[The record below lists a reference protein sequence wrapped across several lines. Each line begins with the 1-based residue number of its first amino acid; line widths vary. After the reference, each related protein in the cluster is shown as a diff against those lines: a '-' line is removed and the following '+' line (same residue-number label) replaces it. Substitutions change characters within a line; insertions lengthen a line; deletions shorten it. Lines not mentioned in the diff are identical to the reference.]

1 MNLLRAIKARY
12 PLPPL
17 VWYMIIET
25 AIARTAF
32 FMVMPFIALRM
43 HGVATNSITLIGAI
57 IGFGPLVAL
66 FIGFYVGHLSDHWGR
81 RQLVIAAMSLWAL
94 VFFGFAFA
102 STPLEFA
109 ILMAINGLARGVFD
123 PVSTALLSDI
133 CIQSDPTGE
142 QKKNAFHLRYASI
155 NIGAG
160 IGPLLGG
167 VIILTS
173 ASVSFIITSV
183 TYAISVA
190 LFVYFSK
197 RYKLA
202 EMEEKRGGSQ
212 KFAAVIDVLA
222 RDRVLQIY
230 MVAFGCITLALAQI
244 DTVFAVYLK
253 TLFHENGVVLFSK
266 LYAVNG
272 FLVVLLTMPLLAWTK
287 RFHLNHS
294 CAVSALIWG
303 LGYFVLAFSHLPSQ
317 FYFAMIL
324 LTLGE
329 IVVFANGYLIIEEL
343 APENMKGAYLGSA
356 NISNIGFVIGPTV
369 GGWLFEVGDGRLLFS
384 VMGLLLFVS
393 AGMYIWAKRSSPRLV
408 TAPGI

>member
-1 MNLLRAIKARY
+1 
-12 PLPPL
+12 
-17 VWYMIIET
+17 MIIET

-66 FIGFYVGHLSDHWGR
+66 LMGFYVGHLSDHWGR
-81 RQLVIAAMSLWAL
+81 RRLVVASMSLWVL
-94 VFFGFAFA
+94 VFLGFAFA

-109 ILMAINGLARGVFD
+109 ILMAFNGLARGVFD

-133 CIQSDPTGE
+133 CNYSDPTGE

-173 ASVSFIITSV
+173 AATSFIITAV
-183 TYAISVA
+183 TYAVSVA
-190 LFVYFSK
+190 LFIYFSK
-197 RYKLA
+197 RFNLA
-202 EMEEKRGGSQ
+202 EMEGKRVGSQ
-212 KFAAVIDVLA
+212 RFAQVVDVLS

-230 MVAFGCITLALAQI
+230 MVAFGCITLALAQV

-253 TLFHENGVVLFSK
+253 TLFPENGVALFSK
-266 LYAVNG
+266 LFAMNG

-287 RFHLNHS
+287 KIHLNNS
-294 CAVSALIWG
+294 CAVSAVVWG
-303 LGYFVLAFSHLPSQ
+303 VGYFVLAFSHLPLQ
-317 FYFAMIL
+317 FYFAMML

-329 IVVFANGYLIIEEL
+329 IVVFANGYLIIEDL

-356 NISNIGFVIGPTV
+356 NISNIGFVIGPTL
-369 GGWLFEVGDGRLLFS
+369 GGWLFEMGDGRLLFS
-384 VMGLLLFVS
+384 VMGLLLCV
-393 AGMYIWAKRSSPRLV
+393 AAVMYLWAKRNPKLV
-408 TAPGI
+408 VSPGI